1 MSGFAAILYTSN
13 DNQDNSKGFRS
24 FLQGVADYKALEA
37 PTVFAAG
44 AGCIG
49 AKLDSDSSLHRGFT
63 VDPETGSWLIAAGTV
78 VDSHAVS
85 VDGDLR
91 ELLKDYVRD
100 GVGDGHRRAVLERC
114 DGLFALVIYNGRTRR
129 MAVVSDPFGYF
140 SVFYGIRG
148 ERTFVATSALAV
160 AEAIQSAPSES
171 GVNCFLHTG
180 KVFGDMTLW
189 RDVKRV
195 LPATVVEFTQHGAKE
210 STYWMPGVDPSITN
224 LSLDD
229 SLQVSMEVLTRTFER
244 NLEREGNVWADLSG
258 GFDSR
263 LVTMVLDQTGIP
275 FKANSVGSPGQPDVK
290 IARTISREMGWEHE
304 AFDVPGTW
312 PEECPRHLEDA
323 LGRGDGHLSVFLLA
337 PVLWTHQ
344 QKARQYT
351 TLLTG
356 LGGEMW
362 RGPLWWPER
371 RNLAKSTEVRYDR
384 QLWSVMHPIP
394 SSVFVSDA
402 SQRVAADLLGRFRSV
417 GDRYPD
423 SLNTVKL
430 DWLWVYRNTSHA
442 GAWASAAIGPLRLLH
457 ILFSKEIVPHVIS
470 LNHHWKLGNLLARVM
485 FEQYSPTLANIEVEG
500 RGPAARKRL
509 TNFYRFIPS
518 RIALSRKAL
527 NKLGQIATGR
537 SLWPAKSY
545 ASYSRLEWR
554 RGILDFAEDE
564 KLFHPSEMRSGS
576 LYDLANLKGF
586 LSQAQSEGF
595 GQDEFLGRVIT
606 VEMAMRAVGS
616 ATS

>member
-1 MSGFAAILYTSN
+1 MSGFAAVVHTTN
-13 DNQDNSKGFRS
+13 DNEDESKRFRS
-24 FLQGVADYKALEA
+24 FVQSVADYKSLEA
-37 PTVFAAG
+37 PTVVVAG
-44 AGCIG
+44 TGCIG
-49 AKLDSDSSLHRGFT
+49 AKLDSASSLHRGIT

-78 VDSHAVS
+78 VDSHDVS
-85 VDGDLR
+85 SDGDLQA
-91 ELLKDYVRD
+91 LLKDYIQD
-100 GVGDGHRRAVLERC
+100 GASVLERC
-114 DGLFALVIYNGRTRR
+114 DGLFALVIYNGLTRSV
-129 MAVVSDPFGYF
+129 AVVSDPFGYF
-140 SVFYGIRG
+140 SVFYGICGARV
-148 ERTFVATSALAV
+148 FVATSALAV
-160 AEAIQSAPSES
+160 AEAIQSVPSDS
-171 GVNCFLHTG
+171 GVHCFLHTG

-189 RDVKRV
+189 RDVKR
-195 LPATVVEFTQHGAKE
+195 LPPATVLEFTRDRAKE
-210 STYWMPGVDPSITN
+210 STYWLPGVDQSIAS
-224 LSLDD
+224 LSLAD
-229 SLQVSMEVLTRTFER
+229 SLQVSVEVLHRTFER
-244 NLEREGNVWADLSG
+244 DLKREGKVWADLSG

-263 LVTMVLDQTGIP
+263 LVTMILDQTGIP

-304 AFDVPGTW
+304 AFDVPDTW
-312 PEECPRHLEDA
+312 PQECPRHFKDA
-323 LGRGDGHLSVFLLA
+323 LGKGDAHLSVFLLA
-337 PVLWTHQ
+337 PVLWTHE

-371 RNLAKSTEVRYDR
+371 RNLAKSTEVHYDR

-394 SSVFVSDA
+394 SSVFVSDG
-402 SQRVAADLLGRFRSV
+402 SQRVAEDLLERFRRV

-442 GAWASAAIGPLRLLH
+442 GAWASAAVGPLRLLH

-509 TNFYRFIPS
+509 TNYYRFIPS
-518 RIALSRKAL
+518 RIGLSRKAL

-537 SLWPAKSY
+537 SLWPARTHS
-545 ASYSRLEWR
+545 SYSRLEWR
-554 RGILDFAEDE
+554 RGILAFAEAE
-564 KLFHPSEMRSGS
+564 RLFHPSEMRSGS
-576 LYDLANLKGF
+576 LYDLRQLQGF
-586 LSQAQSEGF
+586 LSQAQAEGF

-606 VEMAMRAVGS
+606 VELAMRAVGS